1 MKACAK
7 CPDFKLPSCS
17 LSAPHLVY
25 LWSIFAFVSEESI
38 GLLFMS
44 WNEKIWWEKKFPH
57 RKLSEPEIYILVF
70 LLTNC
75 RASENWS
82 QPKWGPWQLVWSVR
96 PVAREW
102 GKGGGCRLEGRNGF
116 WKFMYASGKEDG
128 STWLEANSPL
138 IPMLG
143 ESQRGQ
149 SAEGSRIGFV
159 SSFTYLRMC
168 RREEK
173 MSNLEKCKQVITV
186 HGKQVSLTLHKKH
199 LKVLTSW
206 HVR

>member
-1 MKACAK
+1 MLSVLTSSF
-7 CPDFKLPSCS
+7 PLLPVCTPPC
-17 LSAPHLVY
+17 LSLVY
-25 LWSIFAFVSEESI
+25 ICICVWRQHWSPLHVLEWKDLM
-38 GLLFMS
+38 G
-44 WNEKIWWEKKFPH
+44 KKFPPQETVWARDLH
-57 RKLSEPEIYILVF
+57 PGF
-70 LLTNC
+70 LINC
-75 RASENWS
+75 QASENWS

-116 WKFMYASGKEDG
+116 WKFTYAPGKEDG
-128 STWLEANSPL
+128 SMWLEANSPL
-138 IPMLG
+138 IPTLG

-173 MSNLEKCKQVITV
+173 MSNLEKCKQVIAV